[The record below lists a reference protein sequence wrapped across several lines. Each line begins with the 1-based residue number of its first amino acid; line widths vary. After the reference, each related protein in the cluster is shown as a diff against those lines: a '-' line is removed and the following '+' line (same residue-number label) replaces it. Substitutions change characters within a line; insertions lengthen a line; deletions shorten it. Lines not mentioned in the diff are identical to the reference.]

1 MQNEKSLSLRSP
13 ELLPTKDSERN
24 LSLWDYTILWAG
36 MTINIVAFSL
46 GAQYFNG
53 GDGLSPWMLVLV
65 VFLGYGLVTF
75 LTVLAGDIGTKYG
88 VPFAVYSRAA
98 FGYKGSF
105 FAGLVRCVPCFYW
118 FGFQTWV
125 GANALNMIMG
135 IMFPSFNNV
144 TLMLILFAAFQ
155 IINALFGME
164 AMAKFDWIAV

>member
-1 MQNEKSLSLRSP
+1 
-13 ELLPTKDSERN
+13 
-24 LSLWDYTILWAG
+24 
-36 MTINIVAFSL
+36 
-46 GAQYFNG
+46 
-53 GDGLSPWMLVLV
+53 MLVLV

-125 GANALNMIMG
+125 WSQCVKYDYGNYV
-135 IMFPSFNNV
+135 PV
-144 TLMLILFAAFQ
+144 ILT
-155 IINALFGME
+155 M
-164 AMAKFDWIAV
+164 

>member
-75 LTVLAGDIGTKYG
+75 LTVLAGDICRTCPLCSVFLLVWIPDVGWSQCVKYDYG
-88 VPFAVYSRAA
+88 NYVPV
-98 FGYKGSF
+98 
-105 FAGLVRCVPCFYW
+105 
-118 FGFQTWV
+118 
-125 GANALNMIMG
+125 I
-135 IMFPSFNNV
+135 
-144 TLMLILFAAFQ
+144 
-155 IINALFGME
+155 
-164 AMAKFDWIAV
+164 

>member
-88 VPFAVYSRAA
+88 VPFAVYSFLLCRTCPLR
-98 FGYKGSF
+98 SVLL
-105 FAGLVRCVPCFYW
+105 LVWIPDVGWSQCVKYDYGNYVP
-118 FGFQTWV
+118 V
-125 GANALNMIMG
+125 I
-135 IMFPSFNNV
+135 
-144 TLMLILFAAFQ
+144 
-155 IINALFGME
+155 
-164 AMAKFDWIAV
+164 